1 MARSTRRDTD
11 FNIREALKRTRSQLL
26 GAQES
31 GRAALAGYEELVP
44 KYNTAVE
51 KARGFQSTLTGDYNR
66 YVQDRQEAVDT
77 YNTQLQ
83 QRYQTYQGAV
93 QRGSGLESSFR
104 SAEQELSRLGG
115 IKDTSAAEANRL
127 YGTYSSAFQ
136 SGVQSG
142 KQQFQ
147 AKLGDF
153 SQQFQKIRQDY
164 QGFQSNIAGLNEQIR
179 TQQSNIQRQR
189 NIAQQYL
196 DKPELGGR
204 FVFDTRQD
212 TPLQGTGT
220 RKIYRVFT
228 DNNNQFT
235 GAQEYRPFGQG
246 FAQGLGRVTDPGLS
260 QALRF
265 LSSRG
270 TKSFSDVV
278 YESYR
283 SGASQYGTY
292 QAVANQAQR
301 FSNIASKAI
310 ADAGVFEKNIQNFQK
325 DIQRNQQSITE
336 ANQRGT
342 AAYQEYQ
349 EFIGDTGFVTRIA
362 EQESAGALQSYQ
374 NYLRDT
380 YNPSVNVY
388 NQYASGTYNPAAQAY
403 QNFMGSGQ
411 VQRALQDYQSLQ
423 QDTGFVDRAAS
434 DTKAIYDASQQE
446 YDRLQAAYEG
456 ITPQLNQYTEQA
468 EAAKQQVLS
477 LQGMT
482 PGLQRSLAI
491 DTEARK
497 RGTRLG
503 YRRSVLGQD
512 FKRRGAAR

>member
-31 GRAALAGYEELVP
+31 GRAALAGYEELAP
-44 KYNTAVE
+44 QYNQAVE
-51 KARGFQSTLTGDYNR
+51 QARNFQSTLTRDYNR
-66 YVQDRQEAVDT
+66 YVQDRQEAATT
-77 YNTQLQ
+77 YNQQLQ
-83 QRYQTYQGAV
+83 QRLQAYQGAV
-93 QRGSGLESSFR
+93 QQESGLKSTFR
-104 SAEQELSRLGG
+104 SAEQELSRLGS
-115 IKDTSAAEANRL
+115 IKDASTAEANRL
-127 YGTYSSAFQ
+127 YGTYSTAFQ
-136 SGVQSG
+136 SGVESG
-142 KQQFQ
+142 KQQYQSKLSDFQ
-147 AKLGDF
+147 
-153 SQQFQKIRQDY
+153 QQFQKIRQDY
-164 QGFQSNIAGLNEQIR
+164 QGFESNIAGLNEQIR

-196 DKPELGGR
+196 GTAELGGR
-204 FVFDTRQD
+204 YVVDSTN
-212 TPLQGTGT
+212 
-220 RKIYRVFT
+220 KIYRVFT

-235 GAQEYRPFGQG
+235 GAQEYRPQGAG
-246 FAQGLGRVTDPGLS
+246 FAQGLGRVTDSGYGSLTE
-260 QALRF
+260 AIKF

-270 TKSFSDVV
+270 TKSFADAV
-278 YESYR
+278 YERYR
-283 SGASQYGTY
+283 RGVSSYGTY
-292 QAVANQAQR
+292 QAVASRAQDYSR
-301 FSNIASKAI
+301 IAQESLEGART
-310 ADAGVFEKNIQNFQK
+310 FETNIQNYQR
-325 DIQRNQQSITE
+325 DIQRNQQSMSNVI
-336 ANQRGT
+336 AQNR
-342 AAYQEYQ
+342 AADKAYQD
-349 EFIGDTGFVTRIA
+349 FIGDTGFVTRVA
-362 EQESAGALQSYQ
+362 EQQSAGALQTYQ

-388 NQYASGTYNPAAQAY
+388 NQYVSGTFNPAAQAY

-411 VQRALQDYQSLQ
+411 VQRALQDYQSLE

-446 YDRLQAAYEG
+446 YGRLQAAYEG
-456 ITPQLNQYTEQA
+456 ITPQLNQYTQQA

-503 YRRSVLGQD
+503 YRRSVLSQD